1 MIHMRSFTPFEED
14 NLAFLVNMGI
24 KFTQVEI
31 TPTGLDKGILDSTVP
46 MRTFFKEN
54 RIHDYE
60 SQNQGQENKVVKN
73 AVILTECSMMKT
85 KVSFYRPNTKKGDP
99 RMWIYKLGS
108 FSQGNDIHTL
118 IWYDKTLYSINI
130 TRINIKE
137 VFESVLITPIQELLK
152 VMSKENSSVA
162 DELLEQGV
170 ALTVYSPKTQEL
182 TISMREN
189 EWLNRMVS
197 VWLIDKATGAQ
208 IDLLESDYSFSAEA
222 GTTAG
227 RFILMGAFFAP
238 QITTDNG
245 TVQGDED
252 IKAKK
257 FIYKDKMYI
266 QINGVIYDAT
276 GKLVK

>member
-1 MIHMRSFTPFEED
+1 M
-14 NLAFLVNMGI
+14 AFAG
-24 KFTQVEI
+24 
-31 TPTGLDKGILDSTVP
+31 
-46 MRTFFKEN
+46 
-54 RIHDYE
+54 
-60 SQNQGQENKVVKN
+60 
-73 AVILTECSMMKT
+73 
-85 KVSFYRPNTKKGDP
+85 
-99 RMWIYKLGS
+99 
-108 FSQGNDIHTL
+108 
-118 IWYDKTLYSINI
+118 
-130 TRINIKE
+130 
-137 VFESVLITPIQELLK
+137 
-152 VMSKENSSVA
+152 VA

-170 ALTVYSPKTQEL
+170 ALTVYSPKAQEL

-189 EWLNRMVS
+189 EWLNRMTF

-227 RFILMGAFFAP
+227 RFFLMGAFFAP